1 MSKKFSR
8 PKPYVQN
15 ISHDQNHM
23 SKKFP
28 MTRIM
33 CPKNFHNQKHMS
45 KKFTM
50 TKIMSKKFP
59 WTQKK
64 KKSMSH
70 NKKINAPPNFT
81 TTKILDMSI
90 NNYQIFPITMPLEKI
105 STWPCPCTIAKIP
118 YPQKK
123 ISYPQNFSILIP
135 TKFCHKLHMPTNLPH
150 SSWFCST
157 KPTKQILH
165 NFNAPQNSR
174 KSSSNK
180 YHKSPTLPKF
190 FTTWMPTKFKPRLIQ
205 QHHKLPILP
214 KFHKPP
220 TLSRLH
226 HDQKIQHFINAPKPT
241 FPKHDQSHNA
251 LKISKGKIS

>member
-1 MSKKFSR
+1 MSKT
-8 PKPYVQN
+8 
-15 ISHDQNHM
+15 
-23 SKKFP
+23 FP
-28 MTRIM
+28 MTKIT
-33 CPKNFHNQKHMS
+33 CPKNFPWPESCVQKIS
-45 KKFTM
+45 I
-50 TKIMSKKFP
+50 TKITCPKNLP
-59 WTQKK
+59 WPKSCPKNSHEPKKK

>member
-1 MSKKFSR
+1 
-8 PKPYVQN
+8 
-15 ISHDQNHM
+15 
-23 SKKFP
+23 
-28 MTRIM
+28 
-33 CPKNFHNQKHMS
+33 
-45 KKFTM
+45 
-50 TKIMSKKFP
+50 
-59 WTQKK
+59 
-64 KKSMSH
+64 MSH
-70 NKKINAPPNFT
+70 NKKINAPPNFS

-220 TLSRLH
+220 TLSDYTMTKRYNTSSML
-226 HDQKIQHFINAPKPT
+226 QSQHFQNMINHTMPSKFQKERSPKKNFKRKNLLNKSSKGQISMNKSSKDKSPWT
-241 FPKHDQSHNA
+241 NLKWTKSPWTHLQKEKFPK
-251 LKISKGKIS
+251 